1 MQTKKLGWDAKTVG
15 RRTPFRDECP
25 RVWTT
30 SERGELER
38 CWVATMLGG
47 RGAGRERCWPGTV
60 LALPVRTP
68 RGTGPDYGASLRWS
82 SAAFGVSGFSRIW
95 RERARA
101 RQSRKSVS
109 PGSLAVPSLRSPH

>member
-60 LALPVRTP
+60 LAATRFGRHEVQARTMGLVRGGLQP
-68 RGTGPDYGASLRWS
+68 P
-82 SAAFGVSGFSRIW
+82 SA
-95 RERARA
+95 
-101 RQSRKSVS
+101 
-109 PGSLAVPSLRSPH
+109 